1 MELTL
6 LTAPTERQIFDLPP
20 APEPWIRLHKV
31 AAGASLAAGAIAYT
45 VTNISGKAAT
55 TATANSIRIGGSVLA
70 HAGRLLAGDM
80 VGIGIQTGA
89 RTTAYV
95 VEQTGESATLIGSL
109 LASTVAA
116 VTVGSAFLV
125 GNTLYDIYKSSFLSK
140 PLPDL
145 PVKLIESIEELDT
158 ENEYVV
164 YLLEDKPANEENIE
178 DKPASE
184 DNMEAVD

>member
-1 MELTL
+1 
-6 LTAPTERQIFDLPP
+6 
-20 APEPWIRLHKV
+20 
-31 AAGASLAAGAIAYT
+31 
-45 VTNISGKAAT
+45 
-55 TATANSIRIGGSVLA
+55 
-70 HAGRLLAGDM
+70 M
-80 VGIGIQTGA
+80 VGLGIQTGA

-140 PLPDL
+140 PLPEM

-164 YLLEDKPANEENIE
+164 YLLEDKPASQEDIE
-178 DKPASE
+178 DKPASASE
-184 DNMEAVD
+184 DDMEAVD